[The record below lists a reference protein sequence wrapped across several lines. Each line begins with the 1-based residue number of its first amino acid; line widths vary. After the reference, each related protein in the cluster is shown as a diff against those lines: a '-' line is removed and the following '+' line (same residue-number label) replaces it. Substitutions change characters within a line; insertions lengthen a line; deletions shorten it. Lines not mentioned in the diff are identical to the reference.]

1 MVLSLLIVISMF
13 VLVLIIWWN
22 FTKCRGCG

>member
-1 MVLSLLIVISMF
+1 MF